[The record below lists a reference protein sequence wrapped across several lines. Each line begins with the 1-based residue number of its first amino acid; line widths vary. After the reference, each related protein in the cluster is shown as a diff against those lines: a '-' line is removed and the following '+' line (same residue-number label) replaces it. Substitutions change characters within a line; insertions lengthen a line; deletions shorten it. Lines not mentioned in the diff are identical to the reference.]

1 MKLVC
6 PPFKGENK
14 GHYSAGVISKGML
27 YVSGQLSIDPDTRE
41 VCKGDIKD
49 HTRLALDNV
58 DRVLKEAG
66 VRRDQVV
73 FCRVYTPSVEY
84 WGPINE
90 VYAEFFGDHRDHPG
104 GGRAAEEKT
113 GDSCAERRV
122 GAEQIHTAGP
132 LRTAGPLPL
141 HPVSADRAAGAGSCG
156 KCRALLSERF

>member
-27 YVSGQLSIDPDTRE
+27 YVSGQLSIDPDTRQ
-41 VCKGDIKD
+41 VCQGDIKA

-84 WGPINE
+84 WRPINE
-90 VYAEFFGDHRDHPG
+90 VYAEFYGSHKPGRVVVSTTDLHFGCLVEIE
-104 GGRAAEEKT
+104 AIAEVDE
-113 GDSCAERRV
+113 S
-122 GAEQIHTAGP
+122 
-132 LRTAGPLPL
+132 
-141 HPVSADRAAGAGSCG
+141 
-156 KCRALLSERF
+156 